1 MRFSADAG
9 CVATTSRA
17 ATSIASPG
25 TRLKILAR
33 IKIPQTISPF
43 YQLEAR
49 AKSGATVCT
58 ALAGRAG
65 EGARLRV
72 PAADSAR
79 TLLPFIA
86 QLEAKG
92 RREGRAPAAPVGPCA
107 TGMHTGWT
115 DRVADRPAFPARM
128 VLTVS
133 FVLSPGSDALL
144 PPSPGRSMMRAPG
157 RAATSP
163 RGLTHRPRA
172 SGPHDFSVRGRSGRN
187 HRGLACAHPR

>member
-86 QLEAKG
+86 HWRPKGAGKAG
-92 RREGRAPAAPVGPCA
+92 RRRHPLVRALQECTRGGPI
-107 TGMHTGWT
+107 GWPI
-115 DRVADRPAFPARM
+115 ARPS
-128 VLTVS
+128 L
-133 FVLSPGSDALL
+133 
-144 PPSPGRSMMRAPG
+144 
-157 RAATSP
+157 
-163 RGLTHRPRA
+163 RGW
-172 SGPHDFSVRGRSGRN
+172 F
-187 HRGLACAHPR
+187 